1 MRNGYE
7 SKLFEILDI
16 LRNEKYDSDEKVQA
30 IHDTITDDLG
40 GLYKRYLIE
49 KTKEEIR
56 RQQNI
61 LDELE
66 AYNVYW

>member
-1 MRNGYE
+1 MRNTYE
-7 SKLFEILDI
+7 NKLFEILDI
-16 LRNEKYDSDEKVQA
+16 LTNAKYDSDKKVKL
-30 IHDTITDDLG
+30 IYDTITDDLR
-40 GLYKRYLIE
+40 GLYKQYLIE

-66 AYNVYW
+66 AYHVY

>member
-1 MRNGYE
+1 MRNTYE
-7 SKLFEILDI
+7 NKLFEILDI
-16 LRNEKYDSDEKVQA
+16 LRNEKYDSDKKVQA
-30 IHDTITDDLG
+30 IHDKITVDLDK
-40 GLYKRYLIE
+40 LYKRYLIE

-66 AYNVYW
+66 AYNVY

>member
-1 MRNGYE
+1 MRNTYE
-7 SKLFEILDI
+7 NKLFEILDI
-16 LRNEKYDSDEKVQA
+16 LRNEKYDSDKKVHE
-30 IHDTITDDLG
+30 IHCKITVDLDK
-40 GLYKRYLIE
+40 LYKRYLIE

-56 RQQNI
+56 RQQHI

>member
-1 MRNGYE
+1 MRNTYE
-7 SKLFEILDI
+7 NKLFEILDI

-66 AYNVYW
+66 AYHVY